1 MKEAT
6 ASSIRTIGLFGNPEK
21 SQIDAA
27 IATVRSLAEAA
38 GVDVIV
44 TKALLPHAMEPVTGV
59 DHEELAV
66 RSDVIVAF
74 GGDGTMLRAARTIGD
89 HGTPLLG
96 INLGSLGY
104 LTDIPLNELSD
115 AIGALLR
122 GEFHVVERKR
132 IAGAIRHKGGEVCNF
147 RALNDIVVNM
157 GPLPRA
163 LDMEIRL
170 DRSTM
175 GRFLGDGLI
184 VSTTTGSTAYNLSA
198 GGPIVHPSVGGYLIT
213 PICPHSLAVRPILVP
228 ESMKV
233 ELKLHDVGQ
242 GATLTADGQA
252 AVPLGKGDR
261 VTYAIDSSTVRLIK
275 FANSDFF
282 RAMRRKL
289 KWGAIKRRPSRG

>member
-1 MKEAT
+1 MKERAG
-6 ASSIRTIGLFGNPEK
+6 IDVKTIGLFGNPDKASIVE
-21 SQIDAA
+21 A
-27 IATVRSLAEAA
+27 IAKVRALAEPA
-38 GVDVIV
+38 GVAIIV
-44 TKALLPHAMEPVTGV
+44 TEALVPHAAEPVEGV
-59 DHEELAV
+59 SHEELTE

-104 LTDIPLNELSD
+104 LTDIPLNELGD
-115 AIGALLR
+115 AVESLLA
-122 GEFHVVERKR
+122 GTFHIVERKR
-132 IAGAIRHKGGEVCNF
+132 ISGSVRHKDGSVSRF
-147 RALNDIVVNM
+147 RALNDIVINM

-198 GGPIVHPSVGGYLIT
+198 GGPIVHPSVGGYLVT

-228 ESMKV
+228 ETMRV

-252 AVPLGKGDR
+252 AMPLAKGDR
-261 VTYAIDSSTVRLIK
+261 VSYAIDDSTVRLVK

-289 KWGAIKRRPSRG
+289 QWGANKRRPSRS